1 MFLLIDI
8 CTEIKVMTKSEL
20 IEKISAQNEELTKKQ
35 VEFIVNGVFSS
46 VKDALKTGDKVEIRG
61 FGSFKIREKNSK
73 VGRNPKT
80 GDKVEVPSKNVPYFK
95 PGKEIKE
102 LLIKAD

>member
-1 MFLLIDI
+1 
-8 CTEIKVMTKSEL
+8 MTKSEL
-20 IEKISAQNEELTKKQ
+20 IELIATKNPELTKKQ

-46 VKDALKTGDKVEIRG
+46 IKDALQTGDKVEIRG
-61 FGSFKIREKNSK
+61 FGSFKIREKNAK

-102 LLIKAD
+102 LLIDAE

>member
-1 MFLLIDI
+1 
-8 CTEIKVMTKSEL
+8 MTKSEL
-20 IEKISAQNEELTKKQ
+20 IEQISASYPDMTKKQ
-35 VEFIVNGVFSS
+35 IEFIINTVFISI
-46 VKDALKTGDKVEIRG
+46 KDALKNGDKVEIRG

-80 GDKVEVPSKNVPYFK
+80 GTKVDVPEKKVPYFK

-102 LLIKAD
+102 VLINS

>member
-1 MFLLIDI
+1 
-8 CTEIKVMTKSEL
+8 MTKSEL
-20 IEKISAQNEELTKKQ
+20 IEVIAAQNPELTKKQ
-35 VEFIVNGVFSS
+35 VEFIVNGVFTS

>member
-1 MFLLIDI
+1 
-8 CTEIKVMTKSEL
+8 MTKSEL
-20 IEKISAQNEELTKKQ
+20 IESIASQHPNMTKKNI
-35 VEFIVNGVFSS
+35 EFIINSVFKSI
-46 VKDALKTGDKVEIRG
+46 KDSLQKGDKVEIRG

-80 GDKVEVPSKNVPYFK
+80 GSKVNKTKKKVPYFK

-102 LLIKAD
+102 SLI

>member
-1 MFLLIDI
+1 MFLIKDI

-20 IEKISAQNEELTKKQ
+20 IEVISTQNQELTKKQ

-46 VKDALKTGDKVEIRG
+46 VKDALNKGDKVEIRG

-73 VGRNPKT
+73 TGRNPKT
-80 GDKVEVPSKNVPYFK
+80 GDKVDVPSKNVPYFK

>member
-1 MFLLIDI
+1 
-8 CTEIKVMTKSEL
+8 MTKSEL
-20 IEKISAQNEELTKKQ
+20 IEVISTQNPDLTKKQ

-46 VKDALKTGDKVEIRG
+46 IKDALNSGDKVEIRG

-73 VGRNPKT
+73 LGRNPKT
-80 GDKVEVPSKNVPYFK
+80 GDKVDVPSKNVPYFK

>member
-1 MFLLIDI
+1 
-8 CTEIKVMTKSEL
+8 MTKSEL
-20 IEKISAQNEELTKKQ
+20 IEIIATQNPDLTKKQ

-46 VKDALKTGDKVEIRG
+46 VKDALNTGDKVEIRG

-73 VGRNPKT
+73 LGRNPKT

>member
-1 MFLLIDI
+1 
-8 CTEIKVMTKSEL
+8 MTKSEL
-20 IEKISAQNEELTKKQ
+20 IELLASQNQGLTKKQ

-46 VKDALKTGDKVEIRG
+46 IKDALTDGDKVEIRG

-73 VGRNPKT
+73 TGRNPKT
-80 GDKVEVPSKNVPYFK
+80 GDKVDVPSKAVPYFK

-102 LLIKAD
+102 LLIKMG

>member
-1 MFLLIDI
+1 
-8 CTEIKVMTKSEL
+8 MTKSEL
-20 IEKISAQNEELTKKQ
+20 IEVIATQNQDLTKKQ

-46 VKDALKTGDKVEIRG
+46 IKDALNTGDKVEIRG
-61 FGSFKIREKNSK
+61 FGSFKIREKKNSK